1 MIKIITLRVW
11 RYITRAKPD
20 RITQEV
26 IPKQVIELHYHY
38 HHHEGASMSSTTV
51 NNSGTMGFLNTGK
64 ISHVKNI
71 ETNIGKLQ
79 EGNSEVADAFSNI
92 KSVIRDSK
100 LVGSE
105 EEREELLE
113 ALDGLTESAAQ
124 PEDKRGSLLKSSIRG
139 FGQACQAIDDVA
151 EIWDKVEGP
160 IKSFFGLQ

>member
-1 MIKIITLRVW
+1 
-11 RYITRAKPD
+11 
-20 RITQEV
+20 
-26 IPKQVIELHYHY
+26 
-38 HHHEGASMSSTTV
+38 MSGDTF
-51 NNSGTMGFLNTGK
+51 NNSGTIGLLNTGK

-79 EGNSEVADAFSNI
+79 ERNSEVADAFSNI
-92 KSVIRDSK
+92 KSAIRDSK

-124 PEDKRGSLLKSSIRG
+124 PEEKRGSLLKSSIRG
-139 FGQACQAIDDVA
+139 FGQACQAIGDVS
-151 EIWDKVEGP
+151 EIWNTVEGP